1 MGTNE
6 FEQRRW
12 NDERWVAVWPKRE
25 RLTDAV
31 SEYLLEA
38 AALRSGERVLD
49 IGCGGGKTSMAAARL
64 VGGKG
69 AVVGADLSV
78 PLSELAEQRA
88 ADAGVDNVDFR
99 VLDVQTDTIE
109 GGPFDVAISQFG
121 VMFFDEPI
129 TAFRNIRAHLKPRG
143 RIAFA
148 CWQAM
153 ERNPWF
159 FAAAVAE
166 FAPPPPTAAPGKSP
180 TGPFALADPD
190 NATQILQSAGF
201 ANVRRTAHQIEV
213 EVPEDSVVDEAQLR
227 FVGIPED
234 KLAAAQAAV
243 DAHMQQFK
251 LENGLSRFPLAF
263 QLLRADNA

>member
-25 RLTDAV
+25 RLTDAI

-64 VGGKG
+64 VGGEG

-88 ADAGVDNVDFR
+88 ADAGVDNVVFR

-129 TAFRNIRAHLKPRG
+129 TAFRNIRAHLKPGG

-166 FAPPPPTAAPGKSP
+166 FAPPPPTPAPGKSP
-180 TGPFALADPD
+180 TGPFALADAD
-190 NATQILQSAGF
+190 TATHIVQSAGF
-201 ANVRRTAHQIEV
+201 VDIRRTAHQIDV

-263 QLLRADNA
+263 QLLQAGNA